1 MIARLVLLFA
11 IPVLALGQDT
21 DPKEAWAKEYNND
34 DRWNDTD
41 VGPFV
46 SSVLRTSGGVIAVD
60 SSRRRRSL
68 RRV

>member
-34 DRWNDTD
+34 DRWNDTEMIGIIYQSIN
-41 VGPFV
+41 VV
-46 SSVLRTSGGVIAVD
+46 SEN
-60 SSRRRRSL
+60 
-68 RRV
+68 